1 MALGSRLRGSTHGP
15 YPDRPTVTCS
25 DHTFRNA
32 SVTDPC
38 GVSRIGRVMAD
49 VTDKLPTPAA
59 KRALL
64 HKLALPWWTILFPAL
79 GLVAIAISLYSFG
92 TAGTVLA
99 TAVLIG
105 AVLAAVHH
113 AEVVAHRV
121 GEPFGTLVLAVA
133 VTVIEVSLIVSLM
146 LSDAG
151 DASALA
157 RDTVFAA
164 IMIILNGIVGLC
176 LMAGGLRHGEQRFTL
191 RGVSAALA
199 VLTAMAVL
207 SLVLPNYV
215 SSAPGPTYAPTQLVF
230 VAVVSLFLYLM
241 FVLVQTVRHREY
253 FLPDEDLPEDA
264 HAERPSNPTTY
275 ASLALL
281 QIALVGVVML
291 AKGLSAT
298 VETAILNAGLPL
310 AIVGVVIAALVLAPE
325 SLAAYRAAKRNRL
338 QTSLNLALGSALA
351 TIGLT
356 IPSVAIVSLLLD
368 LPLALGIGP
377 KSITLLIL
385 SLFTITLSLG
395 TGRTTIL
402 GGAVHL
408 VIFAAYLFITV
419 VP

>member
-1 MALGSRLRGSTHGP
+1 MTEQRDEIANILPEPKPGQVNRLGLPPWTLLFPLLAALAVAVSLYTV
-15 YPDRPTVTCS
+15 PTVGTIA
-25 DHTFRNA
+25 A
-32 SVTDPC
+32 SL
-38 GVSRIGRVMAD
+38 I
-49 VTDKLPTPAA
+49 
-59 KRALL
+59 
-64 HKLALPWWTILFPAL
+64 
-79 GLVAIAISLYSFG
+79 
-92 TAGTVLA
+92 
-99 TAVLIG
+99 LIG
-105 AVLAAVHH
+105 TVLAAVHH
-113 AEVVAHRV
+113 AEVIAHRV

-146 LSDAG
+146 LADGG

-199 VLTAMAVL
+199 VLTALVVL

-215 SSAPGPTYAPTQLVF
+215 TSAAGPTYSPAQLIF
-230 VAVVSLFLYLM
+230 VAIVSLFLYLM

-253 FLPDEDLPEDA
+253 FLPAEEAPEDA
-264 HAERPSNPTTY
+264 HAERPTDQVT
-275 ASLALL
+275 LTALGL
-281 QIALVGVVML
+281 LVVALVGVVLL
-291 AKGLSAT
+291 AKGLSAS
-298 VETAILNAGLPL
+298 VEQAVLQAGLPL
-310 AIVGVVIAALVLAPE
+310 AIVGVVIAGLVLAPE

-356 IPSVAIVSLLLD
+356 IPSVAIVSLMLD

-408 VIFAAYLFITV
+408 VIFAAYLFTTI

>member
-1 MALGSRLRGSTHGP
+1 MSAASSSRWQPLG
-15 YPDRPTVTCS
+15 
-25 DHTFRNA
+25 
-32 SVTDPC
+32 
-38 GVSRIGRVMAD
+38 
-49 VTDKLPTPAA
+49 LPIWS
-59 KRALL
+59 L
-64 HKLALPWWTILFPAL
+64 LFPLLSLTAILVSLSKL
-79 GLVAIAISLYSFG
+79 GTFG
-92 TAGTVLA
+92 TVAAAVVLAGT
-99 TAVLIG
+99 
-105 AVLAAVHH
+105 VLAAVHH

-146 LSDAG
+146 LADAG

-176 LMAGGLRHGEQRFTL
+176 LMAGGLRFGEQRFTL
-191 RGVSAALA
+191 RGVSATLA
-199 VLTAMAVL
+199 VLTAMVVL

-215 SSAPGPTYAPTQLVF
+215 SSAPGPTYAPSQLVF
-230 VAVVSLFLYLM
+230 VAIVSLFLYMM
-241 FVLVQTVRHREY
+241 FVLVQTVRHRDY
-253 FLPDEDLPEDA
+253 FLPDAALPEDA
-264 HAERPSNPTTY
+264 HAAPPTLATTW
-275 ASLALL
+275 AAFGALL
-281 QIALVGVVML
+281 VALVGVVLL
-291 AKGLSAT
+291 AKALSAT
-298 VETAILNAGLPL
+298 VERAITGAGLPL

-325 SLAAYRAAKRNRL
+325 SLAAYRAARRNRL

-356 IPSVAIVSLLLD
+356 IPAVAIVSLMLD

-377 KSITLLIL
+377 KSITLLVL

-408 VIFAAYLFITV
+408 VIFAAYLFTTV

>member
-1 MALGSRLRGSTHGP
+1 MPEQANNVDAIVP
-15 YPDRPTVTCS
+15 
-25 DHTFRNA
+25 
-32 SVTDPC
+32 
-38 GVSRIGRVMAD
+38 
-49 VTDKLPTPAA
+49 PATQ
-59 KRALL
+59 RALL
-64 HKLALPWWTILFPAL
+64 KRLALPWWTILFPFLAAVAV
-79 GLVAIAISLYSFG
+79 LVSLY
-92 TAGTVLA
+92 TMGTVGTIGA
-99 TAVLIG
+99 SVVLIG

-121 GEPFGTLVLAVA
+121 GEPFGTLVLAIA

-164 IMIILNGIVGLC
+164 IMIIINGIVGLC

-199 VLTAMAVL
+199 VLTAMVVL
-207 SLVLPNYV
+207 SLVLPNFV
-215 SSAPGPTYAPTQLVF
+215 TSAPGPTYAPPQLIF
-230 VAVVSLFLYLM
+230 VAIVSLFLYLM

-253 FLPDEDLPEDA
+253 FLPDEELPADS
-264 HAERPSNPTTY
+264 HAERPSVLTTWT
-275 ASLALL
+275 SVGLL
-281 QIALVGVVML
+281 LVALVGVVLL
-291 AKGLSAT
+291 AKGLSGI
-298 VETAILNAGLPL
+298 VERAVLDAGLPL

-356 IPSVAIVSLLLD
+356 IPSVAIVSLILD
-368 LPLALGIGP
+368 LPLALGIGS
-377 KSITLLIL
+377 KNITLLIL
-385 SLFTITLSLG
+385 SMFTITLSLG

-408 VIFAAYLFITV
+408 VIFAAYLFTTI